1 MIAAQ
6 TGTGASAVSRRSLG
20 PTAWVA
26 FEVLIERS
34 ETVAGERVAVASV
47 RAIAAELGVAK
58 NTAARALATL
68 RAAGVITVAQTRE
81 RAGQFGRASYV
92 IHIARGAS
100 HRSTADTSVTQRS
113 VPDPRPRPTPRH
125 RRVDVAQL
133 TLLEQA

>member
-1 MIAAQ
+1 VIAAR

-58 NTAARALATL
+58 NTAARALAVL
-68 RAAGVITVAQTRE
+68 RAAGVVTVVQTRNG
-81 RAGQFGRASYV
+81 AGQFAQARYV
-92 IHIARGAS
+92 IHTTRVAS
-100 HRSTADTSVTQRS
+100 HAATDTAVIPRS
-113 VPDPRPRPTPRH
+113 VPETRSRPTPRH

>member
-1 MIAAQ
+1 VIAAQ

-58 NTAARALATL
+58 NTAARALALL
-68 RAAGVITVAQTRE
+68 RSAGVVTVVQTRDG
-81 RAGQFGRASYV
+81 AGQFAQARYV
-92 IHIARGAS
+92 IHTTRVAS
-100 HRSTADTSVTQRS
+100 HTAADTAVTPRS
-113 VPDPRPRPTPRH
+113 VPETRSRPTPRH
-125 RRVDVAQL
+125 RRVSTAQL
-133 TLLEQA
+133 SLLDSR